1 MPKNK
6 YVIQA
11 ETKGFNKAKG
21 DTKQLSGAM
30 GGLAKNVGLVAGSYF
45 AGKGLINAFQFAT
58 RVGKEFEQSMANL
71 KAISGANAK
80 EMERLS
86 ANAKQLGASTRYTA
100 SQIGEL
106 SVNYAKLGFSA
117 SQILKVSEATLNLAS
132 ATGEDLAQSSAV
144 AGGTLRGFGLE
155 AEQTGMLTDV
165 MAKSFSTSALDLN
178 KFSEAMKYVAPVS
191 KVAGFSVQETT
202 AILGQLANSSIDG
215 SMAGTSLRVVLME
228 MSISGSKLSNVF
240 GKSINNFEEFVQV
253 LHDTKKQ
260 GGLTDAQLLK
270 IPKLLRG
277 TIPVLIE
284 SSDKMMEYKDSLDK
298 AGGSAK
304 KMADIQMDTL
314 EGKMLEFNSALEGVG
329 IALFEMMEEPLKDVT
344 ESLTEFAQGMDA
356 ERMKSYASGL
366 GLVALAF
373 GVYNTQVI
381 IATVS
386 TKTFSKAIITT
397 GVGALAVT
405 VGILIGKLI
414 ELSGFFDDVT
424 VDANDSADAIERS
437 RKASQDYQDTIS
449 DMGIKK
455 VAEEMKLAKEDLT
468 YYTDELKLQKSELK
482 NLSGSYEDY
491 IRNRR
496 DDSIATKNLLS
507 EYDAYLSRMKM
518 FPSVTG
524 EATMSLEEWNTKRD
538 EESGTVQDGIQSYE
552 DWQNIVIKQGM
563 AVQGNIKITEE
574 NIKQIKAE
582 IKALEKRNKVVD
594 GGGGGDD
601 KISIM
606 LEVASVEEQIHAKK
620 LQQIAE
626 QGLAFKDLGISEV
639 EAQLWATEQ
648 IEALNLQ
655 RLESY
660 SQFYGFVEA
669 GYDTFINTLL
679 DKEMTGKERREAI
692 WESMQKSFVSMLGDL
707 LKEWIKNQIAR
718 MLFAKTS
725 EATAIASSIATGSAI
740 ALAYAPASAS
750 VSLATLGANSIT
762 ANAGIT
768 STHALTKSLAMLED
782 GGLIMGA
789 SHSGGG
795 VNINAEGGE
804 FVMRKEAVSQIGVEQ
819 LSQMNEGGGGGITLN
834 ISAPLIDDTI
844 IDVIVPAIERAKR
857 EGLA

>member
-1 MPKNK
+1 
-6 YVIQA
+6 
-11 ETKGFNKAKG
+11 
-21 DTKQLSGAM
+21 
-30 GGLAKNVGLVAGSYF
+30 
-45 AGKGLINAFQFAT
+45 
-58 RVGKEFEQSMANL
+58 
-71 KAISGANAK
+71 
-80 EMERLS
+80 
-86 ANAKQLGASTRYTA
+86 
-100 SQIGEL
+100 
-106 SVNYAKLGFSA
+106 
-117 SQILKVSEATLNLAS
+117 
-132 ATGEDLAQSSAV
+132 
-144 AGGTLRGFGLE
+144 
-155 AEQTGMLTDV
+155 
-165 MAKSFSTSALDLN
+165 
-178 KFSEAMKYVAPVS
+178 
-191 KVAGFSVQETT
+191 
-202 AILGQLANSSIDG
+202 
-215 SMAGTSLRVVLME
+215 
-228 MSISGSKLSNVF
+228 
-240 GKSINNFEEFVQV
+240 
-253 LHDTKKQ
+253 
-260 GGLTDAQLLK
+260 
-270 IPKLLRG
+270 
-277 TIPVLIE
+277 
-284 SSDKMMEYKDSLDK
+284 
-298 AGGSAK
+298 
-304 KMADIQMDTL
+304 
-314 EGKMLEFNSALEGVG
+314 
-329 IALFEMMEEPLKDVT
+329 
-344 ESLTEFAQGMDA
+344 
-356 ERMKSYASGL
+356 
-366 GLVALAF
+366 
-373 GVYNTQVI
+373 
-381 IATVS
+381 
-386 TKTFSKAIITT
+386 
-397 GVGALAVT
+397 
-405 VGILIGKLI
+405 
-414 ELSGFFDDVT
+414 
-424 VDANDSADAIERS
+424 
-437 RKASQDYQDTIS
+437 
-449 DMGIKK
+449 GIKK

-782 GGLIMGA
+782 G
-789 SHSGGG
+789 
-795 VNINAEGGE
+795 
-804 FVMRKEAVSQIGVEQ
+804 
-819 LSQMNEGGGGGITLN
+819 
-834 ISAPLIDDTI
+834 
-844 IDVIVPAIERAKR
+844 
-857 EGLA
+857 